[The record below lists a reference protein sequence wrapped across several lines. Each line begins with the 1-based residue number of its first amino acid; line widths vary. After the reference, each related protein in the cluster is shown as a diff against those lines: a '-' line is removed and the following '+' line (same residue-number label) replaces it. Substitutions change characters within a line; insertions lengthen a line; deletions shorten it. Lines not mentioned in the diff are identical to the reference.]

1 MDEQKT
7 LQQREFK
14 ETLGH
19 FKKNSQVRVF
29 VFGGFLLLEL
39 VLILM
44 KVPVPG
50 AALIVA
56 TFLFLSNFIHIL
68 VLSKIKLAF
77 NRLNETYLFFQI
89 VEVIAILIA
98 IHYFG
103 GMAYGGMVL
112 LMIYVLFAYFV
123 FPQRIYPR
131 ILAGVCL
138 FGYAI
143 VGVLEYLG
151 ILGFHDVANVG
162 INVMR
167 NKFVFST
174 SMGFMLGALIVLAIY
189 GDIFSKRLRNTIQEL
204 AQREAELAE
213 ASTVLEIK
221 VQAKTRQLRELAEG
235 LEKKVQQRTETLQ
248 KRVQELERF
257 HRLTV
262 GRELKMIELKK
273 KIQTLQDEKKVK

>member
-14 ETLGH
+14 ETLEH

>member
-14 ETLGH
+14 ETLEH

-77 NRLNETYLFFQI
+77 SRLNETYLFFQI